1 MQWLRMAS
9 ILLLWAGVCRMAGAA
24 DVAHS
29 LVLANMDRN
38 GWPQALTTQ
47 ADVDTASRAEVL
59 MVGKALLA
67 SEALDE
73 QGLKQRL
80 GVQAVKLKS
89 VRQVREGLWD
99 RLLLTYRN
107 ASQNCDGEPFLP
119 PVCEVSRICVSWR
132 RRSLAKSAR
141 LMQFGRARARCFMS
155 RRWMNNCGWRCWC
168 PEFADSFCGDCA
180 GLFALPQLTE
190 FLLGDSV

>member
-9 ILLLWAGVCRMAGAA
+9 ILLLWAGVCRFTGAA
-24 DVAHS
+24 DAGNS
-29 LVLANMDRN
+29 LIFANMDRT
-38 GWPQALTTQ
+38 GWPDALTTQ

-99 RLLLTYRN
+99 RLLITYRN
-107 ASQNCDGEPFLP
+107 ASQNCDGEPFCP
-119 PVCEVSRICVSWR
+119 RV
-132 RRSLAKSAR
+132 RSVADLRQLAAAFTGEISPAHAVWASKS
-141 LMQFGRARARCFMS
+141 QVFH
-155 RRWMNNCGWRCWC
+155 
-168 PEFADSFCGDCA
+168 EQ
-180 GLFALPQLTE
+180 ALDEQLRVAV
-190 FLLGDSV
+190 LVP

>member
-9 ILLLWAGVCRMAGAA
+9 ILLLWAGVWRMAGATDA
-24 DVAHS
+24 GHS
-29 LVLANMDRN
+29 LALEHT
-38 GWPQALTTQ
+38 GWPDALTTQ

-99 RLLLTYRN
+99 RLLVTYRN
-107 ASQNCDGEPFLP
+107 ASQDCDGELFCPRVRNVADLRQLAAAFTGEISP
-119 PVCEVSRICVSWR
+119 AYAVWASKSRVFHE
-132 RRSLAKSAR
+132 
-141 LMQFGRARARCFMS
+141 Q
-155 RRWMNNCGWRCWC
+155 
-168 PEFADSFCGDCA
+168 
-180 GLFALPQLTE
+180 ALDEQLRVAV
-190 FLLGDSV
+190 LVP

>member
-9 ILLLWAGVCRMAGAA
+9 ILLLWAGACRMAGAA
-24 DVAHS
+24 DVVHS

-80 GVQAVKLKS
+80 GVQAVKLK
-89 VRQVREGLWD
+89 
-99 RLLLTYRN
+99 
-107 ASQNCDGEPFLP
+107 
-119 PVCEVSRICVSWR
+119 
-132 RRSLAKSAR
+132 
-141 LMQFGRARARCFMS
+141 
-155 RRWMNNCGWRCWC
+155 
-168 PEFADSFCGDCA
+168 
-180 GLFALPQLTE
+180 
-190 FLLGDSV
+190 

>member
-9 ILLLWAGVCRMAGAA
+9 ILLLWAGACRMAGAA

-47 ADVDTASRAEVL
+47 ADVDTVSRAEVL

-80 GVQAVKLKS
+80 GVQDVKLKS
-89 VRQVREGLWD
+89 VRHVRDGLWD
-99 RLLLTYRN
+99 RLLVTYRN
-107 ASQNCDGEPFLP
+107 ASQNCDGEPFCP
-119 PVCEVSRICVSWR
+119 RV
-132 RRSLAKSAR
+132 RSVADLRQLAAAFTGEISPAHAIWASKS
-141 LMQFGRARARCFMS
+141 QVFH
-155 RRWMNNCGWRCWC
+155 
-168 PEFADSFCGDCA
+168 EQ
-180 GLFALPQLTE
+180 ALDEQLRVAV
-190 FLLGDSV
+190 LVP

>member
-1 MQWLRMAS
+1 MQWLRIAS
-9 ILLLWAGVCRMAGAA
+9 ILLLWAGVCRVAGAA
-24 DVAHS
+24 DVVHS
-29 LVLANMDRN
+29 LALANMDRT

-99 RLLLTYRN
+99 RLLITYRN
-107 ASQNCDGEPFLP
+107 ASQNCDGEPFCP
-119 PVCEVSRICVSWR
+119 RV
-132 RRSLAKSAR
+132 RSVADLRQLAAAFTGEISPAYAVWASKSQVFHEQV
-141 LMQFGRARARCFMS
+141 LD
-155 RRWMNNCGWRCWC
+155 
-168 PEFADSFCGDCA
+168 E
-180 GLFALPQLTE
+180 QLRVAV
-190 FLLGDSV
+190 LRP

>member
-107 ASQNCDGEPFLP
+107 ASQNCDGEPFCPRVRSVADLRQLAAAFTGEISP
-119 PVCEVSRICVSWR
+119 AFAVWASKSRVFHE
-132 RRSLAKSAR
+132 
-141 LMQFGRARARCFMS
+141 Q
-155 RRWMNNCGWRCWC
+155 
-168 PEFADSFCGDCA
+168 
-180 GLFALPQLTE
+180 ALNEQLRVAV
-190 FLLGDSV
+190 LVP